1 MHYIDTP
8 KELADAIAK
17 KQESFEINGD
27 LIEKVLKIKNA
38 GKIAWVVAIAS
49 IGFATA
55 AALATTKIGKIT
67 TPLTLPLATFSAI
80 GAIPILGISA
90 ATAAVEIAVAFGGVN
105 ALNTL
110 RKYKII
116 ENSEDKLVL
125 KKP

>member
-1 MHYIDTP
+1 MHYIYTP
-8 KELADAIAK
+8 RELAEAIAK

-38 GKIAWVVAIAS
+38 GTIAWAVALVAIS
-49 IGFATA
+49 FATA

-67 TPLTLPLATFSAI
+67 TPITLPLVTFSAI
-80 GAIPILGISA
+80 GAIPILGVSA
-90 ATAAVEIAVAFGGVN
+90 TTTAVEIAVAFGGVN

-125 KKP
+125 RKS

>member
-1 MHYIDTP
+1 MYYIDTP

-27 LIEKVLKIKNA
+27 LIEKVLKIKNT
-38 GKIAWVVAIAS
+38 GTTAWIVALGAIS
-49 IGFATA
+49 CATA

-67 TPLTLPLATFSAI
+67 IPLTLPLATFNII
-80 GAIPILGISA
+80 GAVPILGIPT
-90 ATAAVEIAVAFGGVN
+90 ATIAVEIAVAFGGVN
-105 ALNTL
+105 VLNTL

-125 KKP
+125 HKS

>member
-1 MHYIDTP
+1 MYYIDTP

-27 LIEKVLKIKNA
+27 LIEKVLKIKNT
-38 GKIAWVVAIAS
+38 GTTAWIVALGAIS
-49 IGFATA
+49 CATA

-67 TPLTLPLATFSAI
+67 IPLTLPLATFNII
-80 GAIPILGISA
+80 GAVPILGIPT

-105 ALNTL
+105 VLNTL

-125 KKP
+125 HKS